1 MKTSRLKYLIFLNL
15 LLVAFRASAQPD
27 NNTNNDA
34 TVTIV
39 GNIPDNNDNNLP
51 GNYSTQT
58 TNDQPPPPQQQ
69 QLAPNADNI
78 EPTLE
83 NGFHMRYQIQSP
95 GSAERMTSVGS
106 SGYTAGSSSV
116 AGSGKSKRHGSTLS
130 EWSFNFKKK
139 FKNWCPHRKKKYHP
153 SLCEKF
159 K

>member
-1 MKTSRLKYLIFLNL
+1 MKTFRLKYLIFLNL

-58 TNDQPPPPQQQ
+58 TNDQPPPPAQQ
-69 QLAPNADNI
+69 QLAPKNDNI
-78 EPTLE
+78 EPTIE

-95 GSAERMTSVGS
+95 GSAERMVSVGS
-106 SGYTAGSSSV
+106 SSAGGSSVS
-116 AGSGKSKRHGSTLS
+116 SGAKSKRHAVSLA
-130 EWSFNFKKK
+130 ERSFNFKKK

-153 SLCEKF
+153 TLCEKF